1 MTSEA
6 PRKSTENQWEIDVIS
21 DDIEKNALKNGKE
34 DIEEQDVVI
43 EPQVDPNLVDWDGP
57 DDPAN
62 PMNWTEHKKWKTVT
76 VVSCISW
83 VVYVPRYN
91 LKYSRSSS

>member
-1 MTSEA
+1 MTTEV
-6 PRKSTENQWEIDVIS
+6 PRKSTDNHQETGAIS

-62 PMNWTEHKKWKTVT
+62 PMNWTERKKWTTVT

-83 VVYVPRYN
+83 VVYVPN
-91 LKYSRSSS
+91 II